1 MENYPPKK
9 EAVHNIRRL
18 VLVFML
24 LIIIATGFN
33 AFLSNLA
40 FKNIYVNSIIS
51 QYNVIGNV
59 LKKKIE
65 LSLNFGKK
73 IDTFLGMQAL
83 LQTNQRYLTL
93 MNSEQPTRP
102 DVHIFI
108 STPQGQIL
116 HTTRQDPD
124 ASLLSNEIIESLN
137 FFVTATPGSKNYFIK
152 NDRYFIVF
160 PLKNWDNSLA
170 AVQVISF
177 PEISIIKYLG
187 TLLKSS
193 MIVWFWVLMV
203 SFAMLFL
210 LFYMRLRKTRDR
222 DVSGSPLS
230 LLKTKKF
237 SYGLFLIIA
246 FCQILFSF
254 TQIHKFSSHYLTIN
268 QDKAKTVNHF
278 MKDQVENLLEKGID
292 LISMNQAE
300 QFIGNMIADIP
311 EFNSIMI
318 SDNKGNRLYYADR
331 ESRLNHLSA
340 DIGTIDLNKP
350 KKYFRTVPLMHA
362 DEKAGTISILISEKI
377 LNTFL
382 KKIFMDASTIV
393 LVSIFF
399 CVEIM
404 ILFFISLQRK
414 QSPEKKQMSTRIIR
428 PIAFVY
434 FFAIDIIVSFI
445 PLYMKE
451 LYHNSPIFFISESM
465 SLSLPITVQM
475 VFTAV
480 SILMV
485 GAWCDKKGWQQPFLF
500 GLFFSALGFVA
511 ASVSKSPLLF
521 LASIAIAGFGY
532 GLSYISAQN
541 FVTTNSVPEKK
552 AQGLSEYYAGCIAGS
567 LCGIVTGGMLAEQIG
582 FANVFFIGFAILV
595 CLLVWFG
602 LFIKPSLPKFDR
614 LSISKKSGKPVALLS
629 FFRNKQIS
637 SMVFLNIIPAAII
650 LVGFLNFFVPVYLQE
665 NGISQSNIGRIFMLY
680 GICLIY
686 IAPFIIK
693 RINTRKH
700 SIAYITIGA
709 ILGSMTLLTFFFFSG
724 YVAVMISIIFLGLGA
739 SFNALRNAH
748 ILNLD
753 ISKKFGEGRATS
765 LIFFLAR
772 LGQAAGPVIFAWF
785 AITGDATSGIIK
797 AGLFFLSL
805 SIIFLLLNNF
815 GTKETI
821 KR

>member
-1 MENYPPKK
+1 
-9 EAVHNIRRL
+9 
-18 VLVFML
+18 
-24 LIIIATGFN
+24 
-33 AFLSNLA
+33 
-40 FKNIYVNSIIS
+40 
-51 QYNVIGNV
+51 
-59 LKKKIE
+59 
-65 LSLNFGKK
+65 
-73 IDTFLGMQAL
+73 
-83 LQTNQRYLTL
+83 
-93 MNSEQPTRP
+93 
-102 DVHIFI
+102 
-108 STPQGQIL
+108 
-116 HTTRQDPD
+116 
-124 ASLLSNEIIESLN
+124 
-137 FFVTATPGSKNYFIK
+137 
-152 NDRYFIVF
+152 
-160 PLKNWDNSLA
+160 
-170 AVQVISF
+170 
-177 PEISIIKYLG
+177 
-187 TLLKSS
+187 
-193 MIVWFWVLMV
+193 
-203 SFAMLFL
+203 
-210 LFYMRLRKTRDR
+210 LRKTRNKDAS
-222 DVSGSPLS
+222 DSPLS

-254 TQIHKFSSHYLTIN
+254 TQLHKFGNHYLTIN
-268 QDKAKTVNHF
+268 QDKAKTLNQF

-292 LISMNQAE
+292 LNSMNQAE
-300 QFIGNMIADIP
+300 QSLGNMIADIP
-311 EFNSIMI
+311 EFDSIMI
-318 SDNKGNRLYYADR
+318 ADNKDNLLYYADR
-331 ESRLNHLSA
+331 ESRLSHLSA
-340 DIGTIDLNKP
+340 DIGAIDLNKP
-350 KKYFRTVPLMHA
+350 KKYFRTMALMNG
-362 DEKAGTISILISEKI
+362 DETAGTISILISEKT
-377 LNTFL
+377 LNNFL

-404 ILFFISLQRK
+404 ILFFIGLQK
-414 QSPEKKQMSTRIIR
+414 NHSPEKQQVSTRIIR

-475 VFTAV
+475 VFTAI
-480 SILMV
+480 SILLV

-500 GLFFSALGFVA
+500 GLFFSALGFGA
-511 ASVSKSPLLF
+511 ASVLKSPLLF
-521 LASIAIAGFGY
+521 LAAIAIDGFGY

-582 FANVFFIGFAILV
+582 FANVFLVGFVILV
-595 CLLVWFG
+595 CLLIWVI
-602 LFIKPSLPKFDR
+602 LFISPSLPKFDR
-614 LSISKKSGKPVALLS
+614 LSISEKSGKPVSLLS

-650 LVGFLNFFVPVYLQE
+650 LVGFLNFFVPVYLQK
-665 NGISQSNIGRIFMLY
+665 NGISQSDIGRIFMLY

-693 RINTRKH
+693 RINIRKH

-709 ILGSMTLLTFFFFSG
+709 ILGSMTLLTFFFYSG

-772 LGQAAGPVIFAWF
+772 LGQAGGPLIFAWF

-821 KR
+821 NG